1 METTTPSCP
10 VSLGESFNPLAGDQ
24 LEDPY
29 PIYEQARRTEPV
41 FFSPAY
47 GMWVVTTYR
56 DAKTVVSNPNLFSSR
71 DSVSPIVEIC
81 PEAYGVLSSG
91 VPFVPV
97 LVNSDP
103 PAHERWRK
111 VAKNGFSGRRMR
123 QLEPQ
128 IREITNARID
138 SIEPAGR
145 AEMMREIAYPI
156 PLHTIARL
164 FDVDDDHIDDL
175 KRWSLSFL
183 HLVSAHLDTARQV
196 QVATEVVD
204 FQLFI
209 RDHIERKR
217 REPGEDLVSQLI
229 AGGGDDPFSEDELVT
244 QIVGFL
250 MAGHETTTNSIG
262 NSLNLLLTERARW
275 EAIVAD
281 RSLIPA
287 AFEEVLRVD
296 TSVPTFLRTATA
308 DTELAGQKISAGDR
322 VLVAYGSA
330 NRDAEVFEDPDSFR
344 LDRRNDSPHMGFG
357 AGIHYCVGAPLAR
370 LQGRVV
376 LDCLADRLPTLRLP
390 EQELRRVPTL
400 MFRGFEEIYVEWD
413 PSPSS

>member
-1 METTTPSCP
+1 M
-10 VSLGESFNPLAGDQ
+10 
-24 LEDPY
+24 
-29 PIYEQARRTEPV
+29 
-41 FFSPAY
+41 
-47 GMWVVTTYR
+47 
-56 DAKTVVSNPNLFSSR
+56 
-71 DSVSPIVEIC
+71 VE
-81 PEAYGVLSSG
+81 
-91 VPFVPV
+91 
-97 LVNSDP
+97 
-103 PAHERWRK
+103 
-111 VAKNGFSGRRMR
+111 
-123 QLEPQ
+123 
-128 IREITNARID
+128 
-138 SIEPAGR
+138 
-145 AEMMREIAYPI
+145 
-156 PLHTIARL
+156 
-164 FDVDDDHIDDL
+164 
-175 KRWSLSFL
+175 
-183 HLVSAHLDTARQV
+183 
-196 QVATEVVD
+196 

-229 AGGGDDPFSEDELVT
+229 AGGGDEKPFSEDELVT

-262 NSLNLLLTERARW
+262 NALNLLLGERSRW

-308 DTELAGQKISAGDR
+308 DTELAGRKISAGDR

-330 NRDAEVFEDPDSFR
+330 NHDAEVFEDPDSFR
-344 LDRRNDSPHMGFG
+344 FDRLNDSPHMGFG
-357 AGIHYCVGAPLAR
+357 AGVHYCVGAPLAR

-376 LDCLADRLPTLRLP
+376 LDCLAERLPTLRLP

-413 PSPSS
+413 PVRR